1 MKYVIE
7 HGCECLGTA
16 KSIPAA
22 IKVVM
27 DFQQNGIKQS
37 QGDVALSLRLFNMA
51 IVTDATFDVPS
62 IIKKI
67 TES

>member
-16 KSIPAA
+16 ESIPAA

-27 DFQQNGIKQS
+27 DFQHNGINES
-37 QGDVALSLRLFNMA
+37 QRDVARALRLSNMA

-67 TES
+67 TE